1 MSAHLHFGGRSLARI
16 QALQLL
22 FQAEVCDRSVREV
35 LRGAPCLE
43 VGPLDPYAERLALG
57 VEDSR
62 DDLDAVIAAR
72 AENWSIG
79 RMPAVDRNLLRIAL
93 YEMLSVSDVDVA
105 VAIDEC
111 VELAKAYGT
120 EESPRFVNGLLGRV
134 ADQIEAGENVV
145 DVSHKLLDTRN
156 RENNNVQ
163 D

>member
-1 MSAHLHFGGRSLARI
+1 
-16 QALQLL
+16 
-22 FQAEVCDRSVREV
+22 
-35 LRGAPCLE
+35 

-145 DVSHKLLDTRN
+145 DVSHKLLDTRK